1 MRRFAVSAAQAL
13 LWLIVS
19 VQAQTVNKTNV
30 LKIGIVLP
38 FGIPGVPVDY
48 WAVLSAMS
56 AESYNPIAWA
66 VQKLNNQTDILPD
79 TRLELIAATS
89 AYDRGV
95 SLTATQNLAAQGA
108 VALIGEVASRNTV
121 PTALG
126 ASITKM
132 LHCNPFASTSV
143 LSNKADYGYS
153 FRTTNTI
160 TQYAAALLA
169 VIKSQNVTNIAIM
182 ASDDEAGQSYI
193 QEMAANCKAKGI
205 VIKGFVTITPG
216 KANYTDDWL
225 AVLAFKTNTIVLIS
239 PVGDGGKVLTNGN
252 SVGVFNGDYWIV
264 GAPGFDAGQM
274 VTPEQRSAIL
284 NMKGIW
290 QVFGQQGTNAD
301 AKEFYDWWNDQFYP
315 NGTMMVNSTG
325 FSCDL
330 TVPFAR
336 GCMGRGPGISGASP
350 EFIKATQLNVPLTVE
365 YWMYASLGC
374 VRAFAT
380 TFDYY
385 LKNKVVTV
393 ADIQA
398 KKLLTSA
405 AAGNISAYLNKVPI
419 PDFWGKNY
427 QFDKNGDAVLDVA
440 ILNWKWDTRRNGMW
454 PLEVGYWQNKE
465 DKVNF
470 FSELVFSGNKTSAP
484 QPPPVPTNQYQ
495 AKMSLRYAFD
505 GIVAFCSFIS
515 LALAGAM
522 IVYLKQK
529 IFKASSPVFLALI
542 LLGANISFI
551 SIYLLSQYPMTS
563 SSCITYGWLKYLGFA
578 VVFGSLI
585 VKTYR
590 IFVIFTTKK
599 KGKQNLSD
607 GILMSYFLVLLT
619 IWVII
624 LLIWTIVPSQRP
636 FLDSDVRYKLD
647 DFGAVASVEV
657 MPYCNFTSFN
667 YVCLAAMVITL
678 AVGVFLTYAVRD
690 TPGAFNES
698 QWMAYAIYNWV
709 VIGIVLNAIA
719 NFAVSNPDIIFVM
732 EALTVIIT
740 QTGVCILMIVPKLFV
755 IRQGGGDSIE
765 TGFSAETGSGSK
777 RQSVSAGGKSS
788 NAASTVI
795 DARENEKL
803 LKEIAELKKQVE
815 KQQVKID
822 GLTADLNAAKSAA

>member
-1 MRRFAVSAAQAL
+1 MNRIAVVAAIAYAL
-13 LWLIVS
+13 LSL
-19 VQAQTVNKTNV
+19 ATLGQTQTAVNKTNV

-38 FGIPGVPVDY
+38 LGIPGVPIDY
-48 WAVLSAMS
+48 WSVLSATS
-56 AESYNPIAWA
+56 IESYNAIAWA
-66 VQKLNNQTDILPD
+66 LDKINKQTDILPD
-79 TRLELIAATS
+79 TRLELIAANS
-89 AYDRGV
+89 AYDRGTAL
-95 SLTATQNLAAQGA
+95 SATQNLAAQGA
-108 VALIGEVASRNTV
+108 VALVGEVASRITV

-160 TQYAAALLA
+160 TQYAAAVLA
-169 VIKSQNVTNIAIM
+169 VIKSQNVTNIVIM

-193 QEMAANCKAKGI
+193 QEITANSKAKGI
-205 VIKGFVTITPG
+205 TIKGFVTITPG

-225 AVLAFKTNTIVLIS
+225 AVLAFKTSTIVVIS
-239 PVGDGGKVLTNGN
+239 PVGDGGKLLTNAN
-252 SVGVFNGDYWIV
+252 ALGVYNGDYWII
-264 GAPGFDAGQM
+264 GTPGFDAGQFQ
-274 VTPEQRSAIL
+274 TPEQRNAML

-290 QVFGQQGTNAD
+290 QVYGQQGSSPD
-301 AKEFYDWWNDQFYP
+301 AKEFYNWWNDQFYP

-325 FSCDL
+325 YSCDL
-330 TVPFAR
+330 SVPFAR
-336 GCMGRGPGISGASP
+336 GCMGVGPGISGAAP
-350 EFIKATQLNVPLTVE
+350 EFIKATQLI
-365 YWMYASLGC
+365 
-374 VRAFAT
+374 
-380 TFDYY
+380 Y
-385 LKNKVVTV
+385 LKNKIVTV

-398 KKLLTSA
+398 KKLLTAA
-405 AAGNISAYLNKVPI
+405 AAGNVSTYLNKVPI

-427 QFDKNGDAVLDVA
+427 QFDKSKTDRKKDNVNSQGPSMA
-440 ILNWKWDTRRNGMW
+440 IRWW
-454 PLEVGYWQNKE
+454 PVEVGYWQNKE
-465 DKVNF
+465 DRANYF
-470 FSELVFSGNKTSAP
+470 GDLVFLANKTSAP
-484 QPPPVPTNQYQ
+484 QPPPIPTNQYQ
-495 AKMSLRYAFD
+495 AKLSLRYAFD
-505 GIVAFCSFIS
+505 GIVASCSFIS

-522 IVYLKQK
+522 VLYLKQK

-542 LLGANISFI
+542 LVGANISFI

-607 GILMSYFLVLLT
+607 GVLMSYFMVLLA

-740 QTGVCILMIVPKLFV
+740 QTGVCILMIVPKLAV
-755 IRQGGGDSIE
+755 IRQGGGDAIE
-765 TGFSAETGSGSK
+765 TGFSTEAGSGSK
-777 RQSVSAGGKSS
+777 RQSISAGGKSS
-788 NAASTVI
+788 NAASTAI
-795 DARENEKL
+795 DARENERL
-803 LKEIAELKKQVE
+803 AKEVADLKKQLE
-815 KQQVKID
+815 KSGKDYQAKINS
-822 GLTADLNAAKSAA
+822 LTEELNAAKGQ